1 MVWIG
6 MDFHTQNCKYKVKT
20 ETGVS
25 IYTDILPDG
34 GGDIVDEVAV
44 PVWDIIVI
52 VNLGVVVGVVYVC
65 PKIFEKIQL

>member
-1 MVWIG
+1 
-6 MDFHTQNCKYKVKT
+6 MDFHTQNCKYKVIT

-44 PVWDIIVI
+44 PVLDIIVI